1 VESKKNREKTM
12 NLRLTGLAFAT
23 VLLVGCAGTSSDSGP
38 QGRSDPLEGFNRTMF
53 DFNYNIVDPYVL
65 RPVAVAW
72 RDYVPQPARNGTSN
86 FLSNLDEPASM
97 VNALLKG
104 DPYHAAIHFN
114 RFFLNTLLGMGG
126 LIDVAS
132 MANPKLARE
141 EAQGF
146 GSTLGHY
153 GVGYGPYVQL
163 PAYGSFT
170 IRDEGGDFVDTL
182 YPALSYLTIWMSVG
196 KWALQ
201 GVESR
206 AELLDSDGILRN
218 SSDPY
223 LMMRE
228 AYFQRHDFL
237 AKGGQLTPQVN
248 PNAALIQGDLESID
262 SE

>member
-1 VESKKNREKTM
+1 M

-23 VLLVGCAGTSSDSGP
+23 ALLVGCAGTSSDSEP

-53 DFNYNIVDPYVL
+53 DFNYNIMDPYVL

-72 RDYVPQPARNGTSN
+72 RNYVPMPARNGMTN
-86 FLSNLDEPASM
+86 FFDNLDEPASM
-97 VNALLKG
+97 VNAFAQG
-104 DPYHAAIHFN
+104 DPYRAMIHFN

-132 MANPKLARE
+132 MANPKLAKE
-141 EAQGF
+141 EKRGF
-146 GSTLGHY
+146 GTTLAHY

-170 IRDEGGDFVDTL
+170 LRDEGGDTVDYL
-182 YPALSYLTIWMSVG
+182 YPMLSYLTFWMSAG
-196 KWALQ
+196 KFVLE
-201 GVESR
+201 GVETR
-206 AELLDSDGILRN
+206 AELLDSDAILRN

-223 LMMRE
+223 LMVRE

-237 AKGGQLTPQVN
+237 ASGGKLTPQNN
-248 PNAALIQGDLESID
+248 PNAAAIQDDLQSID
-262 SE
+262 SAN

>member
-1 VESKKNREKTM
+1 M

-72 RDYVPQPARNGTSN
+72 RDYVPQPARNGTNN

-201 GVESR
+201 GIETR

>member
-1 VESKKNREKTM
+1 M

-23 VLLVGCAGTSSDSGP
+23 VLLVGCAGTSGSSDSEQ
-38 QGRSDPLEGFNRTMF
+38 QGRSDPLEGFNRVMF
-53 DFNYNIVDPYVL
+53 DFNYNYMDPYLV

-97 VNALLKG
+97 VNSLLKG
-104 DPYHAAIHFN
+104 DAYRAAIHFN

-126 LIDVAS
+126 LIDVAG

-153 GVGYGPYVQL
+153 GVGYGPYAVL
-163 PAYGSFT
+163 PGYGSAT
-170 IRDEGGDFVDTL
+170 LRDEGGDLVDDL
-182 YPALSYLTIWMSVG
+182 YPMLSYLTFWMSAG
-196 KWALQ
+196 KWVLE
-201 GVESR
+201 GVETR
-206 AELLDSDGILRN
+206 AELLDSDGIIRN

-223 LMMRE
+223 LMIRE

-237 AKGGQLTPQVN
+237 ARGGQLTPQEN
-248 PNAALIQGDLESID
+248 PNAALIQGDLKDID

>member
-1 VESKKNREKTM
+1 M

-23 VLLVGCAGTSSDSGP
+23 TLLVGCAGTSSDSAP

-97 VNALLKG
+97 VNSLLKG
-104 DPYHAAIHFN
+104 DPYRAGIHFN

-163 PAYGSFT
+163 PGYGSFT
-170 IRDEGGDFVDTL
+170 VRDEGGDFVDTL
-182 YPALSYLTIWMSVG
+182 YPMLSYLTIWMSAG
-196 KWALQ
+196 KWVLQ
-201 GVESR
+201 GIETR

-223 LMMRE
+223 LMVRE

-248 PNAALIQGDLESID
+248 PNAAAIQGDLDSID

>member
-1 VESKKNREKTM
+1 M

-23 VLLVGCAGTSSDSGP
+23 TLLVGCAGTSSDSAP

-97 VNALLKG
+97 VNSLLKG
-104 DPYHAAIHFN
+104 DPYRAGIHFN

-163 PAYGSFT
+163 PGYGSFT
-170 IRDEGGDFVDTL
+170 VRDEGGDFVDTL
-182 YPALSYLTIWMSVG
+182 YPMLSYLTIWMSAG

-201 GVESR
+201 GIETR

-223 LMMRE
+223 LMVRE

-248 PNAALIQGDLESID
+248 PNAAAIQGDLDSID

>member
-1 VESKKNREKTM
+1 M
-12 NLRLTGLAFAT
+12 NLRLTGLAFAS
-23 VLLVGCAGTSSDSGP
+23 VMLVGCAGTSGSSDSEQ
-38 QGRSDPLEGFNRTMF
+38 QGRSDPLEGFNRIMF
-53 DFNYNIVDPYVL
+53 DFNYNYMDPYLV

-97 VNALLKG
+97 VNSLLKG
-104 DPYHAAIHFN
+104 DPYRAAIHFN

-126 LIDVAS
+126 LIDVAG

-153 GVGYGPYVQL
+153 GVGYGPYAVL
-163 PAYGSFT
+163 PGYGSAT
-170 IRDEGGDFVDTL
+170 LRDEGGDLVDDL
-182 YPALSYLTIWMSVG
+182 YPMLSYLTFWMSAG
-196 KWALQ
+196 KWVLE
-201 GVESR
+201 GVETR
-206 AELLDSDGILRN
+206 AELLDSDGIIRN

-223 LMMRE
+223 LMIRE

-237 AKGGQLTPQVN
+237 ARGGQLTPQEN
-248 PNAALIQGDLESID
+248 PNAALIQGDLKDID

>member
-1 VESKKNREKTM
+1 M

-201 GVESR
+201 GIETR